1 MSHRRS
7 TSAAAVLLAA
17 AGLLLAGCGS
27 SGSSAPSSVPQLA
40 PPEVLAGHGAD
51 WPLPGYDYT
60 NSRRAGPSPID
71 AATVSGLTTAWT
83 VGTTGALTTA
93 PVVLGSTAYAEDDF
107 GVVVAVDVPTGKV
120 LWRSAATGFTVGP
133 EGAVV
138 GWGKVYAATPDGVE
152 ALSPATGAVVWTR
165 DLAPDPTTGV
175 DIQPLVV
182 GGKVLVSTVP
192 VTAGTQFHGGDAGV
206 LYALDAATGRTD
218 WSFDTVDS
226 ADLWGNPAVNS
237 GGGSWYPPSV
247 DTATGTVYWGTG
259 NPGPYPGTARY
270 PNGSSRPGAN
280 LYTDSTLA
288 LSLATGKLLWYH
300 QEVPHD
306 LFDHDFQH
314 TMLVSVGTGS
324 GSHQVLVGAGKGGQV
339 VGMDPTTGA
348 VLWTTLVGRHL
359 NDTLTALPPGTT
371 EVLPGTYGG
380 VLTPPSWAD
389 GTAYVATLNSPS
401 ELSPGQTD
409 YGGGKTGT
417 MPGEV
422 VAVDAADGRVL
433 WDTQVPGDPIGGTTV
448 VNDLVL
454 TGTLQGTLFA
464 LDRSTGRIVWQYR
477 APAGISGW
485 PAVVGSTIVLP
496 TGTIGPGGHL
506 VALRLPTG

>member
-1 MSHRRS
+1 M
-7 TSAAAVLLAA
+7 
-17 AGLLLAGCGS
+17 
-27 SGSSAPSSVPQLA
+27 
-40 PPEVLAGHGAD
+40 
-51 WPLPGYDYT
+51 
-60 NSRRAGPSPID
+60 
-71 AATVSGLTTAWT
+71 SGLTTAWT